1 MSNAAG
7 PQVCYLHPDRPA
19 FIQCQRCHRYICPQD
34 MNEASVGF
42 QCGNCVAEGQ
52 AAVRQPRTIAGG
64 AISTNVGAIT
74 MAIIAINVAAQLV
87 VMFQGGP
94 GQSGL
99 FEWGAMWGWGVA
111 QGQWWRLLTAA
122 FLHGSLMHIAFNMYA
137 LYLFGPQAEHLL
149 GRWRFIASYVTVAV
163 GSSVV
168 VYLFEDPQVATIGAS
183 GAVFGLFGLSLIY
196 LLRTKQS
203 LNGMLILLAINAVIS
218 LQSGISWQG
227 HLGGFITGLVLGV
240 AFGYAPK
247 DKRTLVHLGTF
258 VGLWVLFAIA
268 ISWRTE
274 NLIGSLV
281 PGLT

>member
-1 MSNAAG
+1 M
-7 PQVCYLHPDRPA
+7 
-19 FIQCQRCHRYICPQD
+19 
-34 MNEASVGF
+34 
-42 QCGNCVAEGQ
+42 
-52 AAVRQPRTIAGG
+52 
-64 AISTNVGAIT
+64 
-74 MAIIAINVAAQLV
+74 
-87 VMFQGGP
+87 
-94 GQSGL
+94 
-99 FEWGAMWGWGVA
+99 
-111 QGQWWRLLTAA
+111 
-122 FLHGSLMHIAFNMYA
+122 
-137 LYLFGPQAEHLL
+137 
-149 GRWRFIASYVTVAV
+149 
-163 GSSVV
+163 
-168 VYLFEDPQVATIGAS
+168 
-183 GAVFGLFGLSLIY
+183 FGLFGLSLIY